1 MYKLETPYDF
11 DDCCVVH
18 SRNVKEKYFSVFMIL
33 HFFIR
38 LLTSLFVF
46 LTLPLCQV
54 QIQEQQGQTVGQVLQ
69 VAHPSQQ
76 DIQGF
81 STAQLVQAGELT
93 EEQQQQVE
101 D

>member
-1 MYKLETPYDF
+1 MTLMTIVLFIAEMSKK
-11 DDCCVVH
+11 
-18 SRNVKEKYFSVFMIL
+18 SISVCL
-33 HFFIR
+33 WFIR

-76 DIQGF
+76 DIQGI